1 MAQEPLETQD
11 AQACELPEPEEKTR
25 LRRTVQWIMLALVPI
40 VIIGGLFWPY
50 LGFIVPLVM
59 ITGMLGGFFRGRW
72 VCGWLCPRGA
82 FLERVMSK
90 MSFNLGI
97 PAFLRKYSFRW
108 VLFAL
113 LMGFMVFRLSAN
125 PASAE
130 HWGRVFVQLCMV
142 TTGVGLLLAVLFHP
156 RTWCS
161 FCPVGT
167 FSSTIGGDKQPMQI
181 AEGCRGCKLCEQA
194 CPLNLEIAKHADGGE
209 MKDRDCLRCGEC
221 ATACPANILKV

>member
-1 MAQEPLETQD
+1 MAQETATSDDPET
-11 AQACELPEPEEKTR
+11 CSLPDPEKKTR
-25 LRRTVQWIMLALVPI
+25 LRRIIQWTMLALVPI

-50 LGFIVPLVM
+50 LGFIVPVVM

-90 MSFNLGI
+90 ISFNLGI
-97 PAFLRKYSFRW
+97 PDFLRKYSFRW

-125 PASAE
+125 PSSAE

-142 TTGVGLLLAVLFHP
+142 TSGIGIVLAVLFHP

-167 FSSTIGGDKQPMQI
+167 FSSTIGYKEPMQI
-181 AEGCRGCKLCEQA
+181 AEGCRGCKLCEKA
-194 CPLNLEIAKHADGGE
+194 CPLNLEIAKHADEGE
-209 MKDRDCLRCGEC
+209 MRDKDCLRCGEC
-221 ATACPANILKV
+221 AAACPADILKV